1 MFEVLISFLLSF
13 RVYFRTRSDNQLEI
27 LALRHQIVVLQRKT
41 PKPKLKPTDR
51 RLWVWLSQCWASMAL
66 CAFDRETDNSRRLAP
81 SRVSLVLDLESPTRT
96 CRKAKRCERNTRIDP
111 DSRSEEHTSE
121 LQSLAYLVCRL
132 LLEKKRKTI
141 KK

>member
-41 PKPKLKPTDR
+41 PKPQTETDGSTFMGMA
-51 RLWVWLSQCWASMAL
+51 VSMLAPMAF

-111 DSRSEEHTSE
+111 DSQPE
-121 LQSLAYLVCRL
+121 
-132 LLEKKRKTI
+132 
-141 KK
+141 